1 VVAYEF
7 YWGDLTKGYQLI
19 GTLPERRKN
28 PLRITQAS
36 IMNWGGNVFNEKM
49 DTKNIFFIQVT
60 IDENTGR
67 IDRPNHEMIAYKVF
81 YKNYELKR
89 GELMGIL
96 IERRKD
102 LRGMMQIESGLK
114 WARST
119 FGGYVRN
126 KQLIFVVPREL
137 KSTNLVKSEMSF

>member
-1 VVAYEF
+1 
-7 YWGDLTKGYQLI
+7 
-19 GTLPERRKN
+19 
-28 PLRITQAS
+28 
-36 IMNWGGNVFNEKM
+36 MNWGGNFFDEKL
-49 DTKNIFFIQVT
+49 DIKNIFFIQVT

-67 IDRPNHEMIAYKVF
+67 IYRPNHEMIAYKVF

-119 FGGYVRN
+119 FGGFVGN

-137 KSTNLVKSEMSF
+137 KSTHLIKSEMSF

>member
-1 VVAYEF
+1 MVAYEF
-7 YWGDLTKGYQLI
+7 YWGDLIKGYQLV
-19 GTLPERRKN
+19 GTLPERRRN

-36 IMNWGGNVFNEKM
+36 VMNWGEKFFDGKLDVKNV
-49 DTKNIFFIQVT
+49 FFIQVT

-67 IDRPNHEMIAYKVF
+67 IRRPDHEMIAYKVF
-81 YKNYELKR
+81 YKNYEIKR

-96 IERRKD
+96 IERRRD

-119 FGGYVRN
+119 FGDFVRD
-126 KQLIFVVPREL
+126 KRLIFVVPREL
-137 KSTNLVKSEMSF
+137 KSINLLKSDWSF